1 MDSVSYIKQIERK
14 RRMKEM
20 FNNVMILHHGIEIL
34 AVGYMVTGIF
44 VFTIVLIY
52 FWTKMLES
60 KEMEKA
66 YRKYR
71 EETENEKDK

>member
-1 MDSVSYIKQIERK
+1 
-14 RRMKEM
+14 MKEM
-20 FNNVMILHHGIEIL
+20 FNNVMVLHHGLEIL

-52 FWTKMLES
+52 FWAKMIES

-71 EETENEKDK
+71 EGMKNEKNK

>member
-1 MDSVSYIKQIERK
+1 
-14 RRMKEM
+14 MKEM
-20 FNNVMILHHGIEIL
+20 FNNVMVLHHGLEIL
-34 AVGYMVTGIF
+34 AVGYMVTGLF

-52 FWTKMLES
+52 FWSKIIES

-71 EETENEKDK
+71 EESENEKNK